1 MLNAF
6 CTFLLFYE
14 RFITGSGNDTSDTG
28 IGRKTSVL
36 HGAQAL
42 HRQRIYGMQ
51 DLYYRLQS
59 LAYYKCVD

>member
-36 HGAQAL
+36 HGATGSPQTT
-42 HRQRIYGMQ
+42 
-51 DLYYRLQS
+51 DLRHAGSVLQIAVLS
-59 LAYYKCVD
+59 IL